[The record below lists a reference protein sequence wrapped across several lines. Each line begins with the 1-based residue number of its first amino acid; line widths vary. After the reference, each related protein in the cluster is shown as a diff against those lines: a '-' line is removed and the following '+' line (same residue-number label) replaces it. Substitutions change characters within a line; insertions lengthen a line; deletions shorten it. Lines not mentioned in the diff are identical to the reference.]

1 MVIGENIMKKSRNI
15 LVAGGYG
22 YTNLGDEA
30 QCDTT
35 LEILTKRY
43 PQYQIINLVPDVN
56 HSKDMHPDYF
66 HEYASRVAIYNQNR
80 FCDIYSFSLKF
91 FKLWRIPAFIL
102 KSILVILNGYLVKY
116 DLPTLFL
123 NPRTVKFME
132 QLKEAGMLYFCGGG
146 YLTGRTLSRLWEGV
160 VLCKLCRIF
169 DTPVVMSGQTI
180 GVWSGKYNEILA
192 KWGFKYVKVIT
203 VRDEEFSLNDL
214 SKIGLKGE
222 NYFATHDDALHSKK
236 SKERQIDSDN
246 YIALNFHYWG
256 MSGKQKKLY
265 IDKINKI
272 VSYIL
277 DNSSYDIVLIPMT
290 QTDTISF
297 NDYLSKYPNERVKQY
312 EFNTDFSK
320 MRRVIADS
328 KMCITMKHHP
338 IIFAMGE
345 DVPTI
350 SLAFSGYYVHKNV
363 GALAQYGQEKFSVNL
378 EEDDYIEKFVELYN
392 DIEKNRTDIVSVIQS
407 RKSVLDKRK
416 ALFLQKVDDILK

>member
-1 MVIGENIMKKSRNI
+1 MKKCRNI

-30 QCDTT
+30 QCETT
-35 LEILTKRY
+35 LELLTKRY
-43 PQYQIINLVPDVN
+43 HDYQIINLTPDVN

-66 HEYASRVAIYNQNR
+66 HEYASRVAIYNQNMP
-80 FCDIYSFSLKF
+80 CDLYSFSLKF

-102 KSILVILNGYLVKY
+102 KSVWVLINAYLIKY

-132 QLKEAGMLYFCGGG
+132 QLREASLFYFSGGG
-146 YLTGRTLSRLWEGV
+146 FLTGKTLSRLWDGIV
-160 VLCKLCRIF
+160 ICRLCKIF

-192 KWGFKYVKVIT
+192 KWGFKHVKVIT

-236 SKERQIDSDN
+236 SEERQINSDN

-256 MSGKQKKLY
+256 MSDKQKAVS

-272 VSYIL
+272 VNYIL

-297 NDYLSKYPNERVKQY
+297 NDYLSKYPNDRIKPY
-312 EFNTDFSK
+312 EFNLDFGK
-320 MRRVIADS
+320 IRRVIADS

-378 EEDDYIEKFVELYN
+378 EDDDYFEKFLGLYK
-392 DIEKNRTDIVSVIQS
+392 DINENKTEILSVLQS
-407 RKSVLDKRK
+407 KKSVLDERK
-416 ALFLQKVDDILK
+416 EKFLQKVDKILN

>member
-1 MVIGENIMKKSRNI
+1 MKKCRNI

-30 QCDTT
+30 QCETT
-35 LEILTKRY
+35 LELLTKRY
-43 PQYQIINLVPDVN
+43 HDYQIINLTPDVN

-66 HEYASRVAIYNQNR
+66 HEYASRVAIYNQNMP
-80 FCDIYSFSLKF
+80 CDLYSFSLKF

-102 KSILVILNGYLVKY
+102 KSIWVLINAYLIKY

-132 QLKEAGMLYFCGGG
+132 QLREASLFYFSGGG
-146 YLTGRTLSRLWEGV
+146 FLTGKTLSRLWDGIV
-160 VLCKLCRIF
+160 ICRLCKIF

-192 KWGFKYVKVIT
+192 KWGFKHVKVIT

-236 SKERQIDSDN
+236 SEERQINSDN
-246 YIALNFHYWG
+246 YITLNFHYWG
-256 MSGKQKKLY
+256 MSNKQKAVS

-272 VSYIL
+272 VNYIL

-297 NDYLSKYPNERVKQY
+297 NDYLSKYPNDRIKPY
-312 EFNTDFSK
+312 EFNLDFGK
-320 MRRVIADS
+320 IRRVIADS

-378 EEDDYIEKFVELYN
+378 EDEDYFEKFLGLYK
-392 DIEKNRTDIVSVIQS
+392 DINENKTEILSVLQS
-407 RKSVLDKRK
+407 KKSVLDERK
-416 ALFLQKVDDILK
+416 EKFLQKVDKILN

>member
-1 MVIGENIMKKSRNI
+1 MKKCRNI

-30 QCDTT
+30 QCETT
-35 LEILTKRY
+35 LELLTKRY
-43 PQYQIINLVPDVN
+43 HDYQIINLTPDVN

-66 HEYASRVAIYNQNR
+66 HEYASRVAIYNQNMP
-80 FCDIYSFSLKF
+80 CDLYSFSLKF

-102 KSILVILNGYLVKY
+102 KSIWVLINAYLIKY

-132 QLKEAGMLYFCGGG
+132 QLREASLFYFSGGG
-146 YLTGRTLSRLWEGV
+146 FLTGKTLSRLWDGIV
-160 VLCKLCRIF
+160 ICRLCKIF

-192 KWGFKYVKVIT
+192 KWGFKHVKVIT

-236 SKERQIDSDN
+236 SEERQINSDN
-246 YIALNFHYWG
+246 YITLNFHYWG
-256 MSGKQKKLY
+256 MSNKQKAVS

-272 VSYIL
+272 VNYIL
-277 DNSSYDIVLIPMT
+277 DSSSYDIVLIPMT

-297 NDYLSKYPNERVKQY
+297 NDYLSKYPNDRIKPY
-312 EFNTDFSK
+312 EFNLDFGK
-320 MRRVIADS
+320 IRRVIADS
-328 KMCITMKHHP
+328 KMCITMKHLA

-378 EEDDYIEKFVELYN
+378 EDEDYFEKFLGLYK
-392 DIEKNRTDIVSVIQS
+392 DINENKTEILSVLQS
-407 RKSVLDKRK
+407 KKSVLDERK
-416 ALFLQKVDDILK
+416 EKFLQKVDKILN

>member
-1 MVIGENIMKKSRNI
+1 MKKCRNI

-30 QCDTT
+30 QCETT
-35 LEILTKRY
+35 LELLTKRY
-43 PQYQIINLVPDVN
+43 HDYQIINLTPDVN

-66 HEYASRVAIYNQNR
+66 HEYASRVAIYNQNMP
-80 FCDIYSFSLKF
+80 CDLYSFSLKF
-91 FKLWRIPAFIL
+91 FKLWRILAFIL
-102 KSILVILNGYLVKY
+102 KSVWVLINAYLIKY

-132 QLKEAGMLYFCGGG
+132 QLREASLFYFSGGG
-146 YLTGRTLSRLWEGV
+146 FLTGKTLSRLWDGIV
-160 VLCKLCRIF
+160 ICRLCKIF

-236 SKERQIDSDN
+236 SEERQINSDN
-246 YIALNFHYWG
+246 YITLNFHYWG
-256 MSGKQKKLY
+256 MSDKQKAVS

-272 VSYIL
+272 VNYIL

-297 NDYLSKYPNERVKQY
+297 NDYLSKYPNDRIKPY
-312 EFNTDFSK
+312 EFNLDFGK
-320 MRRVIADS
+320 IRRVIADS

-378 EEDDYIEKFVELYN
+378 EDDDYFENFLGLYK
-392 DIEKNRTDIVSVIQS
+392 DINENKTEILSVLQS
-407 RKSVLDKRK
+407 KKSVLDERK
-416 ALFLQKVDDILK
+416 EKFLQKVDKILN

>member
-1 MVIGENIMKKSRNI
+1 MKKCRNI

-30 QCDTT
+30 QCETT
-35 LEILTKRY
+35 LELLTKRY
-43 PQYQIINLVPDVN
+43 HDYQIINLTPDVN

-66 HEYASRVAIYNQNR
+66 HEYASRVAIYNQNMP
-80 FCDIYSFSLKF
+80 CDLYSFSLKF
-91 FKLWRIPAFIL
+91 FKLWRIPVFIL
-102 KSILVILNGYLVKY
+102 KSVWVLINAYLIKY

-132 QLKEAGMLYFCGGG
+132 QLREASLFYFSGGG
-146 YLTGRTLSRLWEGV
+146 FLTGKTLSRLWDGIV
-160 VLCKLCRIF
+160 ICRLCKIF

-192 KWGFKYVKVIT
+192 KWGFKHVKVIT

-236 SKERQIDSDN
+236 SEERQINSDN
-246 YIALNFHYWG
+246 YITLNFHYWG
-256 MSGKQKKLY
+256 MSNKQKAVS

-272 VSYIL
+272 VNYIL

-297 NDYLSKYPNERVKQY
+297 NDYLSKYPNDRIKPY
-312 EFNTDFSK
+312 EFNLDFGK
-320 MRRVIADS
+320 IRRVIADS

-378 EEDDYIEKFVELYN
+378 EDEDYFEKFLGLYK
-392 DIEKNRTDIVSVIQS
+392 DINENKTEILSVLQS
-407 RKSVLDKRK
+407 KKSVLDERK
-416 ALFLQKVDDILK
+416 EKFLQKVDKILN

>member
-1 MVIGENIMKKSRNI
+1 MKKCRNI

-30 QCDTT
+30 QCETT
-35 LEILTKRY
+35 LELLTKRY
-43 PQYQIINLVPDVN
+43 HDYQIINLTPDVN

-66 HEYASRVAIYNQNR
+66 HEYASRVAIYNQNMP
-80 FCDIYSFSLKF
+80 CDLYSFSLKF
-91 FKLWRIPAFIL
+91 FKLWRLPAFIL
-102 KSILVILNGYLVKY
+102 KSVWVLINAYLIKY

-132 QLKEAGMLYFCGGG
+132 QLREASLFYFSGGG
-146 YLTGRTLSRLWEGV
+146 FLTGKTLSRLWDGIV
-160 VLCKLCRIF
+160 ICRLCKIF

-192 KWGFKYVKVIT
+192 KWGFKHVKVIT

-236 SKERQIDSDN
+236 SEERQINSDN

-256 MSGKQKKLY
+256 MSDKQKAVS

-272 VSYIL
+272 VNYIL

-297 NDYLSKYPNERVKQY
+297 NDYLSKYPNDRIKPY
-312 EFNTDFSK
+312 EFNLDFGK
-320 MRRVIADS
+320 IRRVIADS

-378 EEDDYIEKFVELYN
+378 EDDDYFENFLGLYK
-392 DIEKNRTDIVSVIQS
+392 DINENKTEILSVLQS
-407 RKSVLDKRK
+407 KKSVLDERK
-416 ALFLQKVDDILK
+416 EKFLQKVDKILN

>member
-1 MVIGENIMKKSRNI
+1 MKKCRNI

-30 QCDTT
+30 QCETT
-35 LEILTKRY
+35 LELLTKRY
-43 PQYQIINLVPDVN
+43 HDYQIINLTPDVN

-66 HEYASRVAIYNQNR
+66 HEYASRVAIYNQNMP
-80 FCDIYSFSLKF
+80 CDLYSFSLKF

-102 KSILVILNGYLVKY
+102 KSVWVLINAYLIKY

-132 QLKEAGMLYFCGGG
+132 QLREASLFYFSGGG
-146 YLTGRTLSRLWEGV
+146 FLTGKTLSRLWDGIV
-160 VLCKLCRIF
+160 ICRLCKIF

-192 KWGFKYVKVIT
+192 KWGFKHVKVIT

-236 SKERQIDSDN
+236 SEERQINSDN
-246 YIALNFHYWG
+246 YITLNFHYWG
-256 MSGKQKKLY
+256 MSNKQKAVS

-272 VSYIL
+272 VNYIL

-297 NDYLSKYPNERVKQY
+297 NDYLSKYPNDRIKPY
-312 EFNTDFSK
+312 EFNLDFGK
-320 MRRVIADS
+320 IRRVIADS

-378 EEDDYIEKFVELYN
+378 EDEDYFEKFLGLYK
-392 DIEKNRTDIVSVIQS
+392 DINENKTEILSVLQS
-407 RKSVLDKRK
+407 KKSVLDERK
-416 ALFLQKVDDILK
+416 EKFLQKVDKILN